1 MKKDILTI
9 IPVRMA
15 STRLPNK
22 PIADINGKTMIE
34 RVYNQAIKANIG
46 KVIIACDGE
55 EIANIA
61 RKINADF
68 VITDPNLPS
77 GTDRIYQALTSFLLQ
92 NNQSIN
98 DYQAIIN
105 LQGDL
110 PAIDPNIIIELA
122 DLIRNNSECDIATL
136 ASIINE
142 IDQINNPNI
151 VKIALAKLNIIG
163 NNIGQALYFSRS
175 AIPFM
180 MKNSGNNNYFHH
192 IGIYGYKTKSLEKF
206 VNLAPSQL
214 EQQESLEQLRA
225 LENNMKILVKI
236 VDHHPISVD
245 TQSDLEI
252 ARALCPQEVI

>member
-1 MKKDILTI
+1 MKQNILTI

-22 PIADINGKTMIE
+22 PLADINGKTMIE

-61 RKINADF
+61 RKINAEF

-77 GTDRIYQALTSFLLQ
+77 GTDRIYQALINFLLK

-110 PAIDPNIIIELA
+110 PAIDQNIIIELA
-122 DLIRNNSECDIATL
+122 DLIVNNSECDIATL
-136 ASIINE
+136 ASIISE
-142 IDQINNPNI
+142 IEQINNPNI

-163 NNIGQALYFSRS
+163 NNIGQALYFSRA

-180 MKNSGNNNYFHH
+180 MKNSNNNYFHH
-192 IGIYGYKTKSLEKF
+192 IGIYGYKTTALQKF
-206 VNLAPSQL
+206 INLAPSQL

-245 TQSDLEI
+245 TQQDLEI